1 MNKQGC
7 KRQTHLT
14 VKYFGTCGKILI
26 FRILLLLVFLFDN
39 VFGLINKDIL
49 TFQFYSV
56 YGRLYFI
63 NNSLT
68 IGYFLSN
75 ILPLDIQTSIAGCT
89 QF

>member
-26 FRILLLLVFLFDN
+26 FRILLLLVFSFNN
-39 VFGLINKDIL
+39 VFGLINKDLL

-63 NNSLT
+63 NISL
-68 IGYFLSN
+68 IYFIIHL
-75 ILPLDIQTSIAGCT
+75 
-89 QF
+89 